1 MKKPNTTNSRK
12 SGANNRLPK
21 KAVGKNKVLCCKT
34 RVLTLEAIMNR
45 LSLLKSIAVLCLALP
60 TMAKADVCLL
70 SSANSYP
77 YFVDLKED
85 KNYSRRL
92 TKNDLSTEES
102 RKKNQ
107 VEYADKVYFFGR
119 YISGKEAAA
128 GSRVYGGDY
137 LYLDLPEGIRSVYGK
152 KLIIAQSDEA
162 SDQAAR
168 AHFQR
173 DIIPLEGR
181 ASTIQGK
188 LVYERPA
195 AHLKFWIRCS
205 HEPDAEISRKR
216 WFIKPVNQPFYTVL
230 PKSGKGRVYEQLML
244 PDSPHWKEGQ
254 TVTLT
259 GRAATHKIEN
269 DYFYIPVILFT
280 PER

>member
-1 MKKPNTTNSRK
+1 
-12 SGANNRLPK
+12 
-21 KAVGKNKVLCCKT
+21 
-34 RVLTLEAIMNR
+34 MNR
-45 LSLLKSIAVLCLALP
+45 LLKSISVLCLTLSAA
-60 TMAKADVCLL
+60 AKADVCFP
-70 SSANSYP
+70 SSAITYP

-92 TKNDLSTEES
+92 TKNDVSTEAS
-102 RKKNQ
+102 RKKYQ

-137 LYLDLPEGIRSVYGK
+137 LYLDLPKGARSVYGK
-152 KLIIAQSDEA
+152 KLIIAQSDTA

-168 AHFQR
+168 EQFQR

-188 LVYERPA
+188 LVYESPNVHR
-195 AHLKFWIRCS
+195 KFLHNCS
-205 HEPDAEISRKR
+205 REPDAEISRKR
-216 WFIKPVNQPFYTVL
+216 WFIKPVHQPFYTVL
-230 PKSGKGRVYEQLML
+230 PKSGKGEVHKQLML
-244 PDSPHWKEGQ
+244 PDSPHWKKGQ

-259 GRAATHKIEN
+259 GKAAAHEIEN
-269 DYFYIPVILFT
+269 DYFYINEILFT